1 MQSSLSFIH
10 VYILNTQVDQLIFL
24 MSDKITISHLSHIK
38 VDNSIS
44 NQVKHVRVNFYT
56 STYMQSFYSV
66 VSSFEHRAFWVC
78 HTHMWS
84 CQWSGIESERR
95 RQLMLSM
102 FNQTPHVDEWYSSLI
117 VVKSGTTFISFDI
130 YINIQKKKWD
140 RIVKQHLHLFLFS
153 LINLL
158 RLQAVQY
165 PFILSINIIYYSLS
179 LNEFLSSFF
188 NCPTDVQKEGYH
200 LAYHFLFF
208 SQCICHVFRICYAC
222 LDLKERLNLHFQTI
236 WMIYHVFLYTKNV
249 CWWDVISNADVFHT
263 RSMSFYAFIVCVCVF
278 CSSSSLDNFY
288 F

>member
-102 FNQTPHVDEWYSSLI
+102 FNQTPHHDEWYSSLI
-117 VVKSGTTFISFDI
+117 VVKSRTTLIFFDI
-130 YINIQKKKWD
+130 
-140 RIVKQHLHLFLFS
+140 KQHLQLLLFS
-153 LINLL
+153 L
-158 RLQAVQY
+158 
-165 PFILSINIIYYSLS
+165 SL
-179 LNEFLSSFF
+179 
-188 NCPTDVQKEGYH
+188 TH
-200 LAYHFLFF
+200 
-208 SQCICHVFRICYAC
+208 
-222 LDLKERLNLHFQTI
+222 
-236 WMIYHVFLYTKNV
+236 
-249 CWWDVISNADVFHT
+249 
-263 RSMSFYAFIVCVCVF
+263 RSG
-278 CSSSSLDNFY
+278 
-288 F
+288 